1 MKLFKKKRQKGIL
14 LIDHDN
20 LVTSLQLP
28 SPDEASIVNRFDHVI
43 RKIVEANREIVDI
56 FVFLPPQQAYIWGE
70 TYHELSFYTIVCPRI
85 QNKDG
90 KEQDTVDDTLIRF
103 GKMAIDNMRNLSF
116 ICLGSGDKDF
126 SPLVRQ
132 ARKKGLKIIVV
143 AASINSLSSNL
154 IDLADETH
162 LFDPIQTD

>member
-1 MKLFKKKRQKGIL
+1 MQLFKQKRQRGIF

-20 LVTSLQLP
+20 LVTNLKLA
-28 SPDEASIVNRFDHVI
+28 SPDEASIVDKLDSVVK
-43 RKIVEANREIVDI
+43 KIVEANREIVDT

-70 TYHELSFYTIVCPRI
+70 TYYELGFYAIVCPRI
-85 QNKDG
+85 QNKEG
-90 KEQDTVDDTLIRF
+90 EEQDTVDDTLIRF
-103 GKMAIDNMRNLSF
+103 GKMAIDNIENLSF

-143 AASINSLSSNL
+143 AASISSLSSHL
-154 IDLADETH
+154 INLADETH
-162 LFDPIQTD
+162 LLEPIQTD